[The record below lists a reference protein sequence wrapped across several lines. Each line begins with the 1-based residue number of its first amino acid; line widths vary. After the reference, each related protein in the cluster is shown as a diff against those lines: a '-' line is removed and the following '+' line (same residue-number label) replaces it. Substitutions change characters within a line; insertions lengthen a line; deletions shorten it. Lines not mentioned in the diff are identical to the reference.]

1 MSNKILPRPILV
13 ISLAI
18 LLMIST
24 ILVGC
29 GGGSSSQTIN
39 VSMSEFALN
48 ISPTTVSSG
57 EVVFKVSNS
66 GMLGHDFLLVST
78 AESPESLPYN
88 EENAQIIEEQ
98 VTVVSSIRELQKGE
112 TAEITA
118 NLSPGKYML
127 ICNIAGHFSSGMHLI
142 IDVTAN

>member
-1 MSNKILPRPILV
+1 MLPRPVLV

-24 ILVGC
+24 ALVGC

-48 ISPTTVSSG
+48 ISPTTVSAG

-66 GMLGHDFLLVST
+66 GMLGHDFLIVST
-78 AESPESLPYN
+78 TEGPESLPYN
-88 EENAQIIEEQ
+88 EESAQVMEEQ
-98 VTVVSSIRELQKGE
+98 INIVSSIRELQKGE
-112 TAEITA
+112 TMEITT
-118 NLSPGKYML
+118 NLAPGKYML
-127 ICNIAGHFSSGMHLI
+127 ICNVAGHFSSGMRLI